1 MLTEELPEHS
11 LLGKEV
17 NYPLCMMTE
26 QLCSPASTSP
36 LESRPMLCSRSA
48 SSQTPGPGVGNRS
61 GKVRSRRNSTGLL
74 QAPGCTVNHKADWL
88 AATREVGPER
98 WDAQGQL
105 GDSTYSRAAEA
116 PPPNRGLVL
125 PELEFSREIEKQSRY
140 RKEISCFLNTVH
152 QFTF

>member
-88 AATREVGPER
+88 AATREVGRTGPAR
-98 WDAQGQL
+98 GQHL
-105 GDSTYSRAAEA
+105 LKSSGGSTPKQRLSVARA
-116 PPPNRGLVL
+116 
-125 PELEFSREIEKQSRY
+125 
-140 RKEISCFLNTVH
+140 
-152 QFTF
+152 